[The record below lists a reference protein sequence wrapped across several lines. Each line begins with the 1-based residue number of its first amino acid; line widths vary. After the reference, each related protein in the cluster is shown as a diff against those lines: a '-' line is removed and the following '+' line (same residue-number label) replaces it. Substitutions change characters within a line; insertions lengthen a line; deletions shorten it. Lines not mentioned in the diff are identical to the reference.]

1 MIRIPVYVC
10 ALDPISSVGIAA
22 AMRPRPE
29 TLVVNEDDIDAGTV
43 AIVVADRL
51 DDETTALMRRLQ
63 GRGCQRMVLVAGTLD
78 DGDLILAVEL
88 RVCGF
93 VRRSEATPEKLA
105 EAAVRAAAGEGT
117 VPPDLLGRLLTQMS
131 RLQRH
136 VLAPRGMSLTGL
148 TEREAGVLRLVAAG
162 LDTKQIADQL
172 LYSER
177 TVKTVLQGVTTRFQL
192 RNRAHAVAYALQE
205 GLI

>member
-1 MIRIPVYVC
+1 MNRVPVYVC

-29 TLVVNEDDIDAGTV
+29 LLVVTEADIDAETV

-51 DDETTALMRRLQ
+51 DEETTALMRRLQ

-78 DGDLILAVEL
+78 DGDLVLAVEL
-88 RVCGF
+88 RVCGL
-93 VRRSEATPEKLA
+93 VRRSEATPERLA
-105 EAAVRAAAGEGT
+105 EATVRAAAGEGT
-117 VPPDLLGRLLTQMS
+117 VPPDLLGRLLAQMS

-136 VLAPRGMSLTGL
+136 VLAPRGLSLTGL

-162 LDTKQIADQL
+162 LDTKEIADQL

-177 TVKTVLQGVTTRFQL
+177 TVKTVLQGVTARFQL